1 MGNEVILSYQSILD
15 SLPHRYPF
23 LFVDK
28 IVEITEESIIG
39 IKNVSFNEP
48 IFQGHFPEDPI
59 FPGVLLVE
67 ALAQLSGI
75 YLDYQIGKDKSNK
88 KHGLFAGIENFSF
101 KKIIRPG
108 DQIELRSTFYKSK
121 MSVYLF
127 TVSALIDGILVGNGS
142 LKIIYSEKK

>member
-1 MGNEVILSYQSILD
+1 MDAQNSLGYQTILD
-15 SLPHRYPF
+15 ALPHRYPF
-23 LFVDK
+23 LLVDQ
-28 IVEITEESIIG
+28 ILEITDESISG

-75 YLDYQIGKDKSNK
+75 YLSLKHDAEKSNQK
-88 KHGLFAGIENFSF
+88 QGLFAGIENFSF

-108 DQIELRSTFYKSK
+108 SQIVLKSTFYKSK

-127 TVSALIDGILVGNGS
+127 NVTAMIDHLLVGDGQI
-142 LKIIYSEKK
+142 KIIYSDKK

>member
-1 MGNEVILSYQSILD
+1 MDQEVAFSYQSILD
-15 SLPHRYPF
+15 ALPHRFPF
-23 LFVDK
+23 LLVDK
-28 IVEITEESIIG
+28 IIEITEESITG

-48 IFQGHFPEDPI
+48 IFQGHFPEDPV

-75 YLDYQIGKDKSNK
+75 YLYHRFEKQTNQK
-88 KHGLFAGIENFSF
+88 KQGLFAGIDTFSF

-108 DQIELRSTFYKSK
+108 EQIELKSTFYKSK

-127 TVSALIDGILVGNGS
+127 NVSARIVNDIVGCGS
-142 LKIIYSEKK
+142 IKIIYSDKK

>member
-1 MGNEVILSYQSILD
+1 MDAQNSLGYQTILD
-15 SLPHRYPF
+15 ALPHRYPF
-23 LFVDK
+23 LLVDQ
-28 IVEITEESIIG
+28 ILEITDESISG

-75 YLDYQIGKDKSNK
+75 YLSLKHDAEKSK
-88 KHGLFAGIENFSF
+88 QKQGLFAGIESFSF

-108 DQIELRSTFYKSK
+108 SQIVLKSTFYKSK

-127 TVSALIDGILVGNGS
+127 NVTAMIDHILVGDGQI
-142 LKIIYSEKK
+142 KIIYSDKK

>member
-1 MGNEVILSYQSILD
+1 MDPDGIFSYQTILD

-23 LFVDK
+23 LLVDK
-28 IVEITEESIIG
+28 IIEITDESITG

-67 ALAQLSGI
+67 SLAQLSGI
-75 YLDYQIGKDKSNK
+75 YLYHRFDKQTDQK
-88 KHGLFAGIENFSF
+88 KQGLFAGIENFTF
-101 KKIIRPG
+101 KKIMRPG
-108 DQIELRSTFYKSK
+108 DQIVLKSSFYKSK

-127 TVSALIDGILVGNGS
+127 NVSALIENMVVGSGTI
-142 LKIIYSEKK
+142 KIIYSLKK